1 MKEIKENKE
10 MEKNKENK
18 ENKENREIKALEE
31 FLNFLENSDS
41 LEKIKKNE
49 VLKKYLIIK
58 NKYLRN
64 SINPEYKNMFDDSG
78 NFNNTENEK
87 IKELLNKIKNKIA
100 DINEME
106 FKMLLKWCEE
116 NDRLP
121 QSNAEDLKE
130 QKMYK
135 TAVKYLKLSKKY
147 NDLKI
152 IEEKIKLENNNP
164 ELEKQVEE
172 INFLKVYYSKALK
185 AEMNNKFGK
194 VDRALKD
201 LKEIRKLYYF
211 VKENKRFPKFFS
223 SKDISKEEKEEARL
237 RAQYR
242 RISKKYNNNYEMLNT
257 DYGKLI
263 NIYIN
268 KSMKIIE
275 EDTEKHGMLL
285 QQFISLH
292 HRLPRAES
300 LDPNERE
307 LYNILIKYR
316 NIKASKD
323 FADIKEYGSINNTE
337 GVIKLEKILKIV
349 KANEIEETELNRF
362 FISQGDKKSSIFL
375 KNIVQKILEY
385 KKLTE
390 NEKKKF
396 EKQDKN
402 IKEIIE
408 IYDEIMKNLKSKEL
422 DGLLKIKS
430 WIDANKRLPLK
441 TSKNK
446 EEKQIAKEFIYL
458 QKRMKETREEFE
470 YLSSNHKQA
479 IQIYNRILD
488 EYGTKQMEE
497 KTNSFIQIE
506 PKSELEK
513 AILENKKAR
522 NNLIQTENFKKMY
535 GNLKTSINKIEI
547 NYLEDLDTI
556 FRFKEYIFENNITE
570 NNLKKRIKKD
580 RLERLYNEYIK
591 LDKKLKEFNNLSKEE
606 QTNYTD
612 KEINALKKLNKEN
625 KEITE
630 KLYSSK
636 VLKTKELLN
645 WEFKY
650 EKSINNEKI
659 DQKKLCEILKIQRHA
674 LNIIYKEI
682 VEKYDKLD
690 KEGKKEFKMNRY
702 GFDEIYPN
710 IKKLYKYIKN
720 KEELAE
726 TKKYFQSKD
735 LSRILEDPEW
745 MEKRMRITRLENEN
759 HELKE
764 ELSKKIIETKE
775 KETRGMD

>member
-1 MKEIKENKE
+1 
-10 MEKNKENK
+10 
-18 ENKENREIKALEE
+18 
-31 FLNFLENSDS
+31 
-41 LEKIKKNE
+41 
-49 VLKKYLIIK
+49 
-58 NKYLRN
+58 
-64 SINPEYKNMFDDSG
+64 
-78 NFNNTENEK
+78 
-87 IKELLNKIKNKIA
+87 
-100 DINEME
+100 
-106 FKMLLKWCEE
+106 
-116 NDRLP
+116 
-121 QSNAEDLKE
+121 
-130 QKMYK
+130 
-135 TAVKYLKLSKKY
+135 
-147 NDLKI
+147 
-152 IEEKIKLENNNP
+152 
-164 ELEKQVEE
+164 
-172 INFLKVYYSKALK
+172 
-185 AEMNNKFGK
+185 
-194 VDRALKD
+194 
-201 LKEIRKLYYF
+201 
-211 VKENKRFPKFFS
+211 
-223 SKDISKEEKEEARL
+223 
-237 RAQYR
+237 
-242 RISKKYNNNYEMLNT
+242 
-257 DYGKLI
+257 
-263 NIYIN
+263 
-268 KSMKIIE
+268 
-275 EDTEKHGMLL
+275 
-285 QQFISLH
+285 
-292 HRLPRAES
+292 
-300 LDPNERE
+300 
-307 LYNILIKYR
+307 
-316 NIKASKD
+316 
-323 FADIKEYGSINNTE
+323 
-337 GVIKLEKILKIV
+337 
-349 KANEIEETELNRF
+349 
-362 FISQGDKKSSIFL
+362 
-375 KNIVQKILEY
+375 
-385 KKLTE
+385 
-390 NEKKKF
+390 
-396 EKQDKN
+396 
-402 IKEIIE
+402 
-408 IYDEIMKNLKSKEL
+408 MKNLKSKEL

-497 KTNSFIQIE
+497 KTNSFIQTE

-556 FRFKEYIFENNITE
+556 LRFKEYIFENNITE

-580 RLERLYNEYIK
+580 RLEKLYNEYIK

-659 DQKKLCEILKIQRHA
+659 DQKKLCEILKIQRQA
-674 LNIIYKEI
+674 LNILYKGI

-690 KEGKKEFKMNRY
+690 KEGKKEFKMNCY
-702 GFDEIYPN
+702 GFEEIYPN

>member
-10 MEKNKENK
+10 MEKNK

-307 LYNILIKYR
+307 LYNVLIKYR

-375 KNIVQKILEY
+375 KNIVQKILKY

-430 WIDANKRLPLK
+430 WIDANKRLPFK

-497 KTNSFIQIE
+497 KTNSFIQTE

-580 RLERLYNEYIK
+580 RLEKLYNEYIK

-659 DQKKLCEILKIQRHA
+659 DQKKLCEILKIQRQA
-674 LNIIYKEI
+674 LNILYKGI

-690 KEGKKEFKMNRY
+690 KEGKKEFKMNCY
-702 GFDEIYPN
+702 GFEEIYPN